1 MVASPRK
8 IDFIDK
14 ITLPI
19 FAATMVWEH
28 RVLRKRQL
36 REPVDVDAVAPVDDG
51 NPAPDSLVPLGYE
64 KNDTAGSLG
73 LLVGSILMGFALDG
87 TYRKI
92 HGLLF
97 RHRLSNFGSR
107 RGSIFTAMIAWDF
120 LYYWNHRS
128 MHKIRLFWADHAAHH
143 SGRRYNLSTA
153 LRQSWNGYLTT
164 WMYWPMPLLGFRYS
178 TFVKARQLNLLYQ
191 YWIHTEAVDRLPNWV
206 EKIFNTPSHHR
217 VHHGA
222 NKQYIDKNYAGILI
236 IWDRMFK
243 TFEPEIRQLQYGL
256 TKNIRTNN
264 PVKMAYGELA
274 QIAKDV
280 AQADNFNER
289 LRYVFAA
296 PGWTPDVAA

>member
-1 MVASPRK
+1 MAATSRK
-8 IDFIDK
+8 IYFIDK
-14 ITLPI
+14 ITLPV

-28 RVLRKRQL
+28 RVLKKRQL
-36 REPVDVDAVAPVDDG
+36 RELVDVDAVAPVDDG
-51 NPAPDSLVPLGYE
+51 NPVPDPLVPLGYE

-87 TYRKI
+87 AYRKI
-92 HGLLF
+92 HGFLF

-107 RGSIFTAMIAWDF
+107 RGSIITAMIVWDF
-120 LYYWNHRS
+120 LYYWNHRW
-128 MHKIRLFWADHAAHH
+128 MHRVRLFWADHAAHH

-164 WMYWPMPLLGFRYS
+164 WVYWPMPLFGFQYS
-178 TFVKARQLNLLYQ
+178 SFVKARQLNLLYQ
-191 YWIHTEAVDRLPNWV
+191 YWIHTEAIDRLPDWV

-280 AQADNFNER
+280 AQSDNFNER

-296 PGWTPDVAA
+296 PGWSPDVAA

>member
-1 MVASPRK
+1 MGATKRK

-14 ITLPI
+14 MTLPI

-28 RVLRKRQL
+28 RVLKKRQL
-36 REPVDVDAVAPVDDG
+36 RDLVDVDAVAPVDDG

-64 KNDTAGSLG
+64 KNDTVGSLG

-92 HGLLF
+92 YGFLF

-191 YWIHTEAVDRLPNWV
+191 YWIHTEAVDRLPDWA

>member
-1 MVASPRK
+1 
-8 IDFIDK
+8 
-14 ITLPI
+14 
-19 FAATMVWEH
+19 MVWEH
-28 RVLRKRQL
+28 RVLKKRQL
-36 REPVDVDAVAPVDDG
+36 RELVDVDAVAPVDDG
-51 NPAPDSLVPLGYE
+51 NPVPDPLVPLGYE

-87 TYRKI
+87 AYRKI
-92 HGLLF
+92 HGFLF

-107 RGSIFTAMIAWDF
+107 RGSIITAMIVWDF
-120 LYYWNHRS
+120 LYYWNHRW
-128 MHKIRLFWADHAAHH
+128 MHRVRLFWADHAAHH

-164 WMYWPMPLLGFRYS
+164 WVYWPMPLFGFQYS
-178 TFVKARQLNLLYQ
+178 SFVKARQLNLLYQ
-191 YWIHTEAVDRLPNWV
+191 YWIHTEAIDRLPDWV

-280 AQADNFNER
+280 AQSDNFNER

-296 PGWTPDVAA
+296 PGWSPDVAA

>member
-1 MVASPRK
+1 
-8 IDFIDK
+8 
-14 ITLPI
+14 
-19 FAATMVWEH
+19 
-28 RVLRKRQL
+28 L
-36 REPVDVDAVAPVDDG
+36 REFVDVDAVAPVDDG
-51 NPAPDSLVPLGYE
+51 NLVPDPLVPLGYE

-73 LLVGSILMGFALDG
+73 LLVASILKGFALDG

-92 HGLLF
+92 HGFLF
-97 RHRLSNFGSR
+97 RHRLSSFGSR
-107 RGSIFTAMIAWDF
+107 RGSFFTAIIAWDF

-178 TFVKARQLNLLYQ
+178 TFAKARQLNLLYQ
-191 YWIHTEAVDRLPNWV
+191 FWIHTEAIDRLPDWV

-264 PVKMAYGELA
+264 PVKMAYDELA

-296 PGWTPDVAA
+296 PGWTPDIAA

>member
-1 MVASPRK
+1 MAGASRK
-8 IDFIDK
+8 LDFIDK
-14 ITLPI
+14 ITLPV

-28 RVLRKRQL
+28 RVLKKRQL
-36 REPVDVDAVAPVDDG
+36 RELVDVDAVAPVDDG
-51 NPAPDSLVPLGYE
+51 SPVPDPLIPLGYE
-64 KNDTAGSLG
+64 KNDTAGSIG
-73 LLVGSILMGFALDG
+73 LLVGSILMTFALDG

-92 HGLLF
+92 HGFLF
-97 RHRLSNFGSR
+97 RHRLSSFGSR
-107 RGSIFTAMIAWDF
+107 RGSFFTAMIAWDF

-128 MHKIRLFWADHAAHH
+128 MHQIRLFWADHAAHH

-191 YWIHTEAVDRLPNWV
+191 YWIHTEAIDRLPDWV

-296 PGWTPDVAA
+296 PGWTPDIAA